1 MSSMH
6 LLPQNIYNETV
17 FLNPNQTLNPNYGP
31 NVTTVSNRGIDGT
44 SVALINFDDTE
55 VDNEKEESFCLGSSI
70 GLCQQF
76 FETIQKYGTND
87 ENIFEMLTEFE
98 LLCCDHLMVTSNLIK
113 SKVRNTEETQNMA
126 KLENL
131 LRLERNS
138 WRIFKSINED
148 KKLFATNDAHED
160 MIVDDIVNANKMS
173 DKKLI
178 EKTFERNSV
187 LRQMQVVI
195 DWLERNQLDD
205 NEDVANDRVQFYS
218 EGFNTFPSL

>member
-31 NVTTVSNRGIDGT
+31 NATIVSNRGIDGT